1 MAEASDDSPLQR
13 APPPKVE
20 PYLSKFTAL
29 KVRQWRTN
37 YKRIFGLKQSGF
49 VTIDPTDFSV
59 TNTFTYAA
67 MKKLETSKKDPEEFT
82 FSCGSAM
89 TFRTQYRSHLLTEL
103 VRLRAMTVD
112 ETALGL
118 VPCHRGRAE
127 AHRRSE

>member
-1 MAEASDDSPLQR
+1 MPPA
-13 APPPKVE
+13 AP
-20 PYLSKFTAL
+20 T
-29 KVRQWRTN
+29 
-37 YKRIFGLKQSGF
+37 KRIFGLKQSGF

-118 VPCHRGRAE
+118 VSRIGAWACSLIA
-127 AHRRSE
+127 AQC